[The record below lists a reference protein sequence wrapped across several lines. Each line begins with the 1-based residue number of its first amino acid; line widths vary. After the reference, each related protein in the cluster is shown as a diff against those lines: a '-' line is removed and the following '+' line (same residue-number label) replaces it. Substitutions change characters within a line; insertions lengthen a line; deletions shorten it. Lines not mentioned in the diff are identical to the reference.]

1 VSILAQKATRRKWCV
16 AYRGSVHAS
25 VTYFQA
31 IVMGI
36 VQGVTELFPVS
47 SLGHG
52 VLVPALFGWHNL
64 VGSQSVKQSFFLVFL
79 VGLHVGTALG
89 LLLFYRKTWGA
100 LFRGLFTQLGRVRTD
115 GVSSLWHLN
124 ERTINANYRL
134 LVILAVGSVPVGV
147 AGVLLESKLRELFA
161 KPLAAALFLIVNG
174 FILLL
179 GERLRSNRG
188 RHARFKRIDDLSAR
202 GAFEVGSAQIF
213 ALLAGISRSGVTMVA
228 GLMSGLDHEGAANFS
243 FLLATPVILLAGLYK
258 LPGLFGSLGDGVRL
272 QTLVGAL
279 FAMVTAYGAVRFL
292 TRWFKTKTL
301 TPFAIYCLIAGA
313 ACAVRFA

>member
-1 VSILAQKATRRKWCV
+1 
-16 AYRGSVHAS
+16 
-25 VTYFQA
+25 
-31 IVMGI
+31 MGI

-89 LLLFYRKTWGA
+89 LLLFYRRTWSA
-100 LFRGLFTQLGRVRTD
+100 LFRGFFTQLGRTRD
-115 GVSSLWHLN
+115 EGAAALWRLN
-124 ERTINANYRL
+124 DASINEHYRL
-134 LVILAVGSVPVGV
+134 LVILAIGSVPVGV
-147 AGVLLESKLRELFA
+147 AGVVLESKLRELFA
-161 KPLAAALFLIVNG
+161 KPLAAAIFLMVNG
-174 FILLL
+174 LLLFL
-179 GERLRSNRG
+179 GERLRRSRG
-188 RHARFKRIDDLSAR
+188 RHARFESVNTLSPPSAL
-202 GAFEVGSAQIF
+202 GVGSAQSL

-228 GLMSGLDHEGAANFS
+228 GLVSGLDHEGAANFS

-258 LPGLFGSLGDGVRL
+258 LPELFGTLGHGVRL

-279 FAMVTAYGAVRFL
+279 FAMVTAYVAVRFL
-292 TRWFKTKTL
+292 TKWFKTKTL

-313 ACAVRFA
+313 LCAVRFA